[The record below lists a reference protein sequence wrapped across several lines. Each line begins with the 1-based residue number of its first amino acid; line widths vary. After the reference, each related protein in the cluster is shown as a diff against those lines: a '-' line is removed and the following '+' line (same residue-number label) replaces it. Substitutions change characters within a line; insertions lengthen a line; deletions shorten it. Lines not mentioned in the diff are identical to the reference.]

1 MLFSIF
7 QAFFLVLALSLDTF
21 TAGVALG
28 TQKIMVPFRPV
39 LAISLTC
46 SASLWLAISL
56 GGWIG
61 NWISPRTGAVIGCVI
76 LVMMGSV
83 RLFDGVI
90 KELLRRCCENKE
102 GAILLYPVQERQ
114 TPCGICRENKEGM
127 VFYRKNLKIFLQV
140 CVDSAQADFNRSQS
154 LSVPEAIS
162 LAAALSVDGLAAGVG
177 AGILD
182 VSHWLIF
189 LMAMLINLFA
199 VHLGCRTGIRFSRK
213 HEQDISWV
221 AGALLIV
228 LGVVKLI

>member
-28 TQKIMVPFRPV
+28 TQKIMVPFRSV

-46 SASLWLAISL
+46 STSLWLAISL

-102 GAILLYPVQERQ
+102 G
-114 TPCGICRENKEGM
+114 M

-162 LAAALSVDGLAAGVG
+162 LAAALSVDGLAVGVG

-189 LMAMLINLFA
+189 LIAMLINLFA

-228 LGVVKLI
+228 LGLIKLI

>member
-1 MLFSIF
+1 M
-7 QAFFLVLALSLDTF
+7 LALSLDTF

-28 TQKIMVPFRPV
+28 TQKIMVPFRSV

-46 SASLWLAISL
+46 SASLWLATSL

-90 KELLRRCCENKE
+90 KELLRRCC
-102 GAILLYPVQERQ
+102 
-114 TPCGICRENKEGM
+114 ENKEGM

-189 LMAMLINLFA
+189 LIAMLINLFA

-228 LGVVKLI
+228 LGLIKLI

>member
-1 MLFSIF
+1 M
-7 QAFFLVLALSLDTF
+7 LALSLDTF

-28 TQKIMVPFRPV
+28 TQKIMVSFRSV

-46 SASLWLAISL
+46 SASLWIAVSL

-61 NWISPRTGAVIGCVI
+61 NWISPRTGAVIGCII

-90 KELLRRCCENKE
+90 KELLRRCC
-102 GAILLYPVQERQ
+102 
-114 TPCGICRENKEGM
+114 ENKEGM

-189 LMAMLINLFA
+189 LIAMLINLFA

-221 AGALLIV
+221 AGVLLIV
-228 LGVVKLI
+228 LGLIKLI

>member
-28 TQKIMVPFRPV
+28 TQKITVPFQSV

-102 GAILLYPVQERQ
+102 G
-114 TPCGICRENKEGM
+114 M

-162 LAAALSVDGLAAGVG
+162 LAVALSVDGLAAGVG

-189 LMAMLINLFA
+189 LIAMLINLFA

-228 LGVVKLI
+228 LGLIKLI

>member
-28 TQKIMVPFRPV
+28 TQKITVPFRSV

-102 GAILLYPVQERQ
+102 G
-114 TPCGICRENKEGM
+114 M

-154 LSVPEAIS
+154 LSIPEAIS

-189 LMAMLINLFA
+189 LIAMLINLFA

-228 LGVVKLI
+228 LGLIKLI

>member
-28 TQKIMVPFRPV
+28 TQKITVPFQSV

-61 NWISPRTGAVIGCVI
+61 NWISPRTGAVIGCII

-90 KELLRRCCENKE
+90 KELLRRCC
-102 GAILLYPVQERQ
+102 
-114 TPCGICRENKEGM
+114 ENKEGM

-162 LAAALSVDGLAAGVG
+162 LAVALSVDGLAAGVG

-189 LMAMLINLFA
+189 LIAMLINLCA

-228 LGVVKLI
+228 LGLIKLI

>member
-28 TQKIMVPFRPV
+28 TQKITVPFRSV
-39 LAISLTC
+39 LTISLTC

-61 NWISPRTGAVIGCVI
+61 NWISPRTGAVIGCII

-90 KELLRRCCENKE
+90 KELLRRCC
-102 GAILLYPVQERQ
+102 
-114 TPCGICRENKEGM
+114 ENKEGM

-189 LMAMLINLFA
+189 LIAMLINLFA

-228 LGVVKLI
+228 LGLIKLI

>member
-28 TQKIMVPFRPV
+28 TQKIMVPFRSV

-102 GAILLYPVQERQ
+102 G
-114 TPCGICRENKEGM
+114 M

-140 CVDSAQADFNRSQS
+140 CADSAQADFNRSQS

-189 LMAMLINLFA
+189 LIAMLINLFA

-228 LGVVKLI
+228 LGLIKLI

>member
-28 TQKIMVPFRPV
+28 TQKIMVPFRSV

-102 GAILLYPVQERQ
+102 G
-114 TPCGICRENKEGM
+114 M

-154 LSVPEAIS
+154 LSVPEANS

-189 LMAMLINLFA
+189 LIAMLINFFA

-228 LGVVKLI
+228 LGVIKLI

>member
-28 TQKIMVPFRPV
+28 TQKITVPFQSV

-61 NWISPRTGAVIGCVI
+61 NWISPRTGAVIGCII

-102 GAILLYPVQERQ
+102 G
-114 TPCGICRENKEGM
+114 M
-127 VFYRKNLKIFLQV
+127 VFYRKNLKKQTIQIYV
-140 CVDSAQADFNRSQS
+140 
-154 LSVPEAIS
+154 
-162 LAAALSVDGLAAGVG
+162 
-177 AGILD
+177 
-182 VSHWLIF
+182 
-189 LMAMLINLFA
+189 
-199 VHLGCRTGIRFSRK
+199 
-213 HEQDISWV
+213 
-221 AGALLIV
+221 
-228 LGVVKLI
+228 

>member
-1 MLFSIF
+1 M
-7 QAFFLVLALSLDTF
+7 LALSLDTF

-28 TQKIMVPFRPV
+28 TQKITVPFRSV

-90 KELLRRCCENKE
+90 KELLRRCC
-102 GAILLYPVQERQ
+102 
-114 TPCGICRENKEGM
+114 ENKEGM

-189 LMAMLINLFA
+189 LIAMLINLFA

-228 LGVVKLI
+228 LGLIKLI

>member
-1 MLFSIF
+1 LLFSIF

-28 TQKIMVPFRPV
+28 TQKITVPFQSV

-61 NWISPRTGAVIGCVI
+61 NWISPRTGAVIGCII

-90 KELLRRCCENKE
+90 KELLRRCC
-102 GAILLYPVQERQ
+102 
-114 TPCGICRENKEGM
+114 ENKEGM

-162 LAAALSVDGLAAGVG
+162 LAVALSVDGLAAGVG

-189 LMAMLINLFA
+189 LIAMLINLFA

-228 LGVVKLI
+228 LGLIKLI

>member
-28 TQKIMVPFRPV
+28 TQKITVPFRSV

-61 NWISPRTGAVIGCVI
+61 NWISPRTGAVIGCII

-90 KELLRRCCENKE
+90 KELLRRCC
-102 GAILLYPVQERQ
+102 
-114 TPCGICRENKEGM
+114 ENKEGM

-189 LMAMLINLFA
+189 LIAMFINFFA
-199 VHLGCRTGIRFSRK
+199 VHLGCRMGIRFSRK

-221 AGALLIV
+221 SGALLIV
-228 LGVVKLI
+228 LGLIKLI

>member
-1 MLFSIF
+1 M
-7 QAFFLVLALSLDTF
+7 LALSLDTF

-28 TQKIMVPFRPV
+28 TQKIMVPFRSV

-61 NWISPRTGAVIGCVI
+61 NWISSRTGAVIGCVI

-90 KELLRRCCENKE
+90 KELLRRCC
-102 GAILLYPVQERQ
+102 
-114 TPCGICRENKEGM
+114 ENKEGM

-189 LMAMLINLFA
+189 LIAMLINLFA

-228 LGVVKLI
+228 LGLIKLI

>member
-28 TQKIMVPFRPV
+28 TQKIIVPFRSV

-46 SASLWLAISL
+46 SASLWFAISL

-61 NWISPRTGAVIGCVI
+61 NWISPRTGAVIGCII

-90 KELLRRCCENKE
+90 KELLRRCC
-102 GAILLYPVQERQ
+102 
-114 TPCGICRENKEGM
+114 ENKEGM

-189 LMAMLINLFA
+189 LIAMLINLFA

-228 LGVVKLI
+228 LGLIKLI

>member
-1 MLFSIF
+1 M
-7 QAFFLVLALSLDTF
+7 LALSLDTF

-28 TQKIMVPFRPV
+28 TQKITVPFRSV

-61 NWISPRTGAVIGCVI
+61 NWISPRTGAVIGCII

-102 GAILLYPVQERQ
+102 G
-114 TPCGICRENKEGM
+114 M

-140 CVDSAQADFNRSQS
+140 CIDSAQADFNRSQS

-189 LMAMLINLFA
+189 LIAMLINLFA

-228 LGVVKLI
+228 LGLIKLI

>member
-28 TQKIMVPFRPV
+28 TQKITVPFRSV

-102 GAILLYPVQERQ
+102 G
-114 TPCGICRENKEGM
+114 M

-162 LAAALSVDGLAAGVG
+162 LAVALSVDGLAAGVG

-189 LMAMLINLFA
+189 LIAMLINLFA

-228 LGVVKLI
+228 LGLIKLI

>member
-28 TQKIMVPFRPV
+28 TQKIMVSFRSV

-46 SASLWLAISL
+46 SASLWIAVSL

-61 NWISPRTGAVIGCVI
+61 NWISPRTGAVIGCII

-90 KELLRRCCENKE
+90 KELLRRCCEN
-102 GAILLYPVQERQ
+102 I
-114 TPCGICRENKEGM
+114 EGM

-189 LMAMLINLFA
+189 LIAMLINLFA

-221 AGALLIV
+221 AGVLLIV
-228 LGVVKLI
+228 LGLIKLI

>member
-1 MLFSIF
+1 M
-7 QAFFLVLALSLDTF
+7 LALSLDTF

-28 TQKIMVPFRPV
+28 TQKIMVPFRSV

-102 GAILLYPVQERQ
+102 G
-114 TPCGICRENKEGM
+114 M

-140 CVDSAQADFNRSQS
+140 CVDSTQADFNRSQS

-189 LMAMLINLFA
+189 LIAMLINLFA

-228 LGVVKLI
+228 LGLIKLI

>member
-28 TQKIMVPFRPV
+28 TQKIMVPFRSV

-90 KELLRRCCENKE
+90 KELLRRCC
-102 GAILLYPVQERQ
+102 
-114 TPCGICRENKEGM
+114 ENKEGM

-189 LMAMLINLFA
+189 LIAMLINLFA

-221 AGALLIV
+221 AGVLLIV
-228 LGVVKLI
+228 LGLIKLI

>member
-28 TQKIMVPFRPV
+28 TQKITVPFRSV

-90 KELLRRCCENKE
+90 KELLRRCC
-102 GAILLYPVQERQ
+102 
-114 TPCGICRENKEGM
+114 ENKEGM

-189 LMAMLINLFA
+189 LIAMLINLFA

-221 AGALLIV
+221 AGALLSV
-228 LGVVKLI
+228 LGLIKLI

>member
-28 TQKIMVPFRPV
+28 TQKITVPFRSV

-90 KELLRRCCENKE
+90 KELLRRCC
-102 GAILLYPVQERQ
+102 
-114 TPCGICRENKEGM
+114 ENKEGM

-189 LMAMLINLFA
+189 LIAMLINFFA

-228 LGVVKLI
+228 LGVIKLI

>member
-28 TQKIMVPFRPV
+28 TQKIMVPFRSV

-61 NWISPRTGAVIGCVI
+61 NWISPRTGAVIGCII

-102 GAILLYPVQERQ
+102 G
-114 TPCGICRENKEGM
+114 M

-140 CVDSAQADFNRSQS
+140 CVDSTQADFNRSQS
-154 LSVPEAIS
+154 LSVPEAIG

-182 VSHWLIF
+182 ISHWLIF
-189 LMAMLINLFA
+189 LMAMFINLFA
-199 VHLGCRTGIRFSRK
+199 VHLGCRMGIRFSRK

-228 LGVVKLI
+228 LGLIKLI

>member
-28 TQKIMVPFRPV
+28 TQKIMVPFRSV

-61 NWISPRTGAVIGCVI
+61 NWISPRTGAVIDCII

-90 KELLRRCCENKE
+90 KELLRRCC
-102 GAILLYPVQERQ
+102 
-114 TPCGICRENKEGM
+114 ENKEGM

-189 LMAMLINLFA
+189 LIAMLINLFA

-221 AGALLIV
+221 AGVLLIV
-228 LGVVKLI
+228 LGLIKLI

>member
-28 TQKIMVPFRPV
+28 TQKITVPFRSV

-61 NWISPRTGAVIGCVI
+61 NWISPRTGAVIGCII

-102 GAILLYPVQERQ
+102 G
-114 TPCGICRENKEGM
+114 M

-140 CVDSAQADFNRSQS
+140 CIDSAQADFNRSQS

-189 LMAMLINLFA
+189 LIAMLINLFA

-228 LGVVKLI
+228 LGLIKLI

>member
-1 MLFSIF
+1 M
-7 QAFFLVLALSLDTF
+7 LALSLDTF

-28 TQKIMVPFRPV
+28 TQKITVPFRSV

-76 LVMMGSV
+76 LVIMGSV

-90 KELLRRCCENKE
+90 KELLRRCC
-102 GAILLYPVQERQ
+102 
-114 TPCGICRENKEGM
+114 ENKEGM

-189 LMAMLINLFA
+189 LIAMLINLFA

-228 LGVVKLI
+228 LGLIKLI

>member
-1 MLFSIF
+1 M
-7 QAFFLVLALSLDTF
+7 LALSLDTF

-28 TQKIMVPFRPV
+28 TQKITVPFRSV

-61 NWISPRTGAVIGCVI
+61 NWISPRTGAVIGCII

-90 KELLRRCCENKE
+90 KELLRRCC
-102 GAILLYPVQERQ
+102 
-114 TPCGICRENKEGM
+114 ENKEGM

-162 LAAALSVDGLAAGVG
+162 LAVALSVDGLAAGVG

-189 LMAMLINLFA
+189 LIAMLINLFA

-228 LGVVKLI
+228 LGLIKLI

>member
-28 TQKIMVPFRPV
+28 TQKITVPFQSV

-61 NWISPRTGAVIGCVI
+61 NWISPRTGAVIGCII

-90 KELLRRCCENKE
+90 KELLRRCC
-102 GAILLYPVQERQ
+102 
-114 TPCGICRENKEGM
+114 ENKEGM

-162 LAAALSVDGLAAGVG
+162 LAVALSVDGLAAGVG

-189 LMAMLINLFA
+189 LIAMLINLFA
-199 VHLGCRTGIRFSRK
+199 FHLGCRTGIRFSRK

-228 LGVVKLI
+228 LGLIKLI

>member
-28 TQKIMVPFRPV
+28 TQKIMVPFRSV

-76 LVMMGSV
+76 LVIMGSV

-90 KELLRRCCENKE
+90 KELLRRCC
-102 GAILLYPVQERQ
+102 
-114 TPCGICRENKEGM
+114 ENKEGM

-189 LMAMLINLFA
+189 LIAMLINLFA

-221 AGALLIV
+221 AGVLLIV
-228 LGVVKLI
+228 LGLIKLI

>member
-28 TQKIMVPFRPV
+28 TQKITVPFQSV

-61 NWISPRTGAVIGCVI
+61 NWISPRTGAVIGCII

-90 KELLRRCCENKE
+90 KELLRRCC
-102 GAILLYPVQERQ
+102 
-114 TPCGICRENKEGM
+114 ENKEGM

-162 LAAALSVDGLAAGVG
+162 LAVALSVDGLAAGVG

-189 LMAMLINLFA
+189 LIAMLINLFA

-221 AGALLIV
+221 AGVLLIV
-228 LGVVKLI
+228 LGLIKLI

>member
-28 TQKIMVPFRPV
+28 TQKITVPFRSV

-46 SASLWLAISL
+46 SASLWFAISL

-90 KELLRRCCENKE
+90 KELLRRCW
-102 GAILLYPVQERQ
+102 
-114 TPCGICRENKEGM
+114 ENKEGM

-189 LMAMLINLFA
+189 LIAMLINLFA
-199 VHLGCRTGIRFSRK
+199 VHLGCRMGIRFSRK

-228 LGVVKLI
+228 LGLIKLI

>member
-28 TQKIMVPFRPV
+28 TQKIMVPFRSV

-102 GAILLYPVQERQ
+102 G
-114 TPCGICRENKEGM
+114 M

-140 CVDSAQADFNRSQS
+140 CVDSTQADFNRSQS

-189 LMAMLINLFA
+189 LIAMLINLFA

-213 HEQDISWV
+213 HEQDLSWV

-228 LGVVKLI
+228 LGLIKLI

>member
-28 TQKIMVPFRPV
+28 TQKIMVPFRSV

-61 NWISPRTGAVIGCVI
+61 NWISPRTGAVIGCII

-90 KELLRRCCENKE
+90 KELLRRCC
-102 GAILLYPVQERQ
+102 
-114 TPCGICRENKEGM
+114 ENKEGM

-189 LMAMLINLFA
+189 LIAMLINLFA

-221 AGALLIV
+221 AGPLLIV
-228 LGVVKLI
+228 LGLIKLI

>member
-28 TQKIMVPFRPV
+28 TQKITVPFRSV

-76 LVMMGSV
+76 LVIMGSV

-90 KELLRRCCENKE
+90 KELLRRCC
-102 GAILLYPVQERQ
+102 
-114 TPCGICRENKEGM
+114 ENKEGM

-189 LMAMLINLFA
+189 LIAMLINLFA

-228 LGVVKLI
+228 LGLIKLI

>member
-28 TQKIMVPFRPV
+28 TQKIVVPFRSV

-61 NWISPRTGAVIGCVI
+61 NWISPRTGAVIGCII

-90 KELLRRCCENKE
+90 KELLRRCC
-102 GAILLYPVQERQ
+102 
-114 TPCGICRENKEGM
+114 ENKEGM

-189 LMAMLINLFA
+189 LIAMLINLFA

-221 AGALLIV
+221 AGVLLIV
-228 LGVVKLI
+228 LGLIKLI

>member
-28 TQKIMVPFRPV
+28 TQKITVPFQSV

-61 NWISPRTGAVIGCVI
+61 NWISPRTGAVIGCII

-90 KELLRRCCENKE
+90 KELLRRCC
-102 GAILLYPVQERQ
+102 
-114 TPCGICRENKEGM
+114 ENKEGM

-189 LMAMLINLFA
+189 LIAMLINLFA

-228 LGVVKLI
+228 LGLIKLI

>member
-28 TQKIMVPFRPV
+28 TQKIMVPFRSV

-46 SASLWLAISL
+46 SASLWIAISL

-90 KELLRRCCENKE
+90 KELLRRCC
-102 GAILLYPVQERQ
+102 
-114 TPCGICRENKEGM
+114 ENKEGM

-189 LMAMLINLFA
+189 LIAMLINLFA

-221 AGALLIV
+221 AGDLLIV
-228 LGVVKLI
+228 LGLIKLI

>member
-28 TQKIMVPFRPV
+28 TQKITVPFRSV

-61 NWISPRTGAVIGCVI
+61 NWISPRTGAVIGCII

-90 KELLRRCCENKE
+90 KELLRRCC
-102 GAILLYPVQERQ
+102 
-114 TPCGICRENKEGM
+114 ENKEGM

-189 LMAMLINLFA
+189 LIAMLINLFA

-228 LGVVKLI
+228 LGLIKLI